1 MNKVY
6 SRINWEDYSSDATPL
21 NASNLNKMDAAADEL
36 DNRVITLDTTKFD
49 KTEAAKLI
57 KSITFDR
64 ATGIFTIS
72 YYNGATA
79 TIDTML
85 EKLAVNFDY
94 DPHIQRLIITLD
106 DGTIKYIDMSALITQ
121 YEFKDTD
128 TVAFSVDSTGKVSAI
143 VKEGS
148 IEEKHLRPNY
158 LADIKVEVAKAQ
170 ASQTAASN
178 SASAAAT
185 SESNAKSSET
195 VAATSA
201 ANAKTSENNAKASE
215 TSATASASTATTK
228 ATAAGDSASAAVVS
242 EANAKTSETNAK
254 TSETNA
260 ASSKNAAASSASTAA
275 SKATSAANSAA
286 LSESYAV
293 GGTGTRAG
301 EDMDNAKYYSEQAK
315 AYYNN
320 LSQAG
325 AVTGV
330 KGDAESA
337 YRQGNVNITPANIGA
352 LPVNALL
359 DKIYPVGSVYMSV
372 NKVSPASFLGG
383 TWEQIKDRFLLGA
396 GDTYAAG
403 NTGGEAAHALTIGEM
418 PQHNHSYSGNTSNE
432 SQGHTHG
439 FSATTGGQSADHY
452 HGFSATTGTVSADH
466 AHSAWTDSQGEHTH
480 AIYAHTMKRGSG
492 SIDHWGGCNVELN
505 TGHWNSSSAGAHGH
519 NIGMGGIS
527 ANHTHGVSGATGG
540 VSSDHAH
547 GVSGTTGNISAY
559 HTHAYSG
566 STGNA
571 GGGGAHNNMPPYLAV
586 YMWQRIK

>member
-1 MNKVY
+1 MAIQIRRGLKKDFDPAKMLPGEWAVSIDNDTQNQIVWMCFAPGVTKRMGTYEDFKRQIEEATVAIKEEY
-6 SRINWEDYSSDATPL
+6 LAEFQAILDRI
-21 NASNLNKMDAAADEL
+21 
-36 DNRVITLDTTKFD
+36 
-49 KTEAAKLI
+49 
-57 KSITFDR
+57 
-64 ATGIFTIS
+64 
-72 YYNGATA
+72 
-79 TIDTML
+79 
-85 EKLAVNFDY
+85 EKLAEQTAENTNTV
-94 DPHIQRLIITLD
+94 IQIRN
-106 DGTIKYIDMSALITQ
+106 
-121 YEFKDTD
+121 D
-128 TVAFSVDSTGKVSAI
+128 TVNTYLPQMLGYLNSA
-143 VKEGS
+143 ET
-148 IEEKHLRPNY
+148 
-158 LADIKVEVAKAQ
+158 KAGE
-170 ASQTAASN
+170 ASA
-178 SASAAAT
+178 SASAAA
-185 SESNAKSSET
+185 
-195 VAATSA
+195 
-201 ANAKTSENNAKASE
+201 ASE
-215 TSATASASTATTK
+215 VNAEKFAA
-228 ATAAGDSASAAVVS
+228 AAGDSATAAAQSATESGASASAAKTS
-242 EANAKTSETNAK
+242 EANSRESAAAAKTSETNAGEFA
-254 TSETNA
+254 T
-260 ASSKNAAASSASTAA
+260 TATA
-275 SKATSAANSAA
+275 VAQTATEKAEQAGQFATSAGESADLAGTMADEANSSAEQSENYADAA
-286 LSESYAV
+286 KSYAI
-293 GGTGTRAG
+293 GTEGAVRENDAT
-301 EDMDNAKYYSEQAK
+301 DNAKYYSEQAK

-439 FSATTGGQSADHY
+439 FSATTEGQSADHY

-466 AHSAWTDSQGEHTH
+466 VHSAWTDSQGEHTH

-505 TGHWNSSSAGAHGH
+505 TGHWNSSSAGAHDH

-540 VSSDHAH
+540 VSSDHTH